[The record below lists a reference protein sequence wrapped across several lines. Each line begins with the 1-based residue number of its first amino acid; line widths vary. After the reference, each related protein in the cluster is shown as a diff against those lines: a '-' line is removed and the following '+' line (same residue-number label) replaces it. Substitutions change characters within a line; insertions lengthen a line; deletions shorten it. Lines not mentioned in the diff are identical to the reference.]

1 MLDRIMGYLDPAAL
15 GYAYEDDNGDTQVEE
30 VDEKTLREIRDRL
43 YRICPR
49 AHIAAPLAVRW
60 ASEAGLTADSSRVE
74 AVLDGHETFAEDLFY
89 RVLTVLGLSGM
100 AEAEF

>member
-30 VDEKTLREIRDRL
+30 VDEQTLREIRDRL

-100 AEAEF
+100 AEAES